1 MGKGLYWWNGL
12 SMFVKIEL
20 FKKEYVYMNVFR
32 KGINFL
38 NKIFKN
44 IIRVYIIC

>member
-20 FKKEYVYMNVFR
+20 FKKEYVYMNVFW
-32 KGINFL
+32 KGIIFL